1 MQFKAQNYISLL
13 IKTEVHIYTYMQQR
27 IECWIWWLD
36 YFIYF
41 QSQLSYFSTCRW
53 P

>member
-13 IKTEVHIYTYMQQR
+13 IKTEVHIYTYMYMQQW
-27 IECWIWWLD
+27 IEYWIWWLD

-41 QSQLSYFSTCRW
+41 QSRLSYFSWW